1 MPDPTFTI
9 APCPKLDSGPIQTV
23 EELKVRIY
31 QLELVT
37 KWSAN
42 LSAQCVRNQQKIHS
56 EQQQLYAQLMQI
68 SSDFD
73 AQRPSTEAAIQALST
88 LETLELKFEQALGH
102 DVNYDSIGKIIGQAK
117 AAVQLLHATEQRIQC
132 DIDKLSAAIRL
143 IGTFLKIEEMAE
155 ISSGAVDAIK
165 DLGRDTCRLP
175 EASKKLIQR

>member
-1 MPDPTFTI
+1 MPDLNFTI
-9 APCPKLDSGPIQTV
+9 APCPRLDSGPIQSV
-23 EELKVRIY
+23 DELKVRIC

-42 LSAQCVRNQQKIHS
+42 LSAQCIRN
-56 EQQQLYAQLMQI
+56 QQQLYAQLMQI

-73 AQRPSTEAAIQALST
+73 AQRPSTEAAIQALSK

-102 DVNYDSIGKIIGQAK
+102 DVTYDSIGKIIGQAR

-132 DIDKLSAAIRL
+132 DIDKLSAAIKL
-143 IGTFLKIEEMAE
+143 IGTFLRIEEMAE